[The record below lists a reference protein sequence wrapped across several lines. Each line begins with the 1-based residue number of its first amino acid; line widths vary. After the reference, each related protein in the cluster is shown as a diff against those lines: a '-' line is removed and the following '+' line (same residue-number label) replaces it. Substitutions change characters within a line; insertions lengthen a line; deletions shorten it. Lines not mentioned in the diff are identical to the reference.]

1 MRGLSSNQIIS
12 IAFFLTAIFIS
23 LALSGIPALISN
35 RDAEMPSFYLEGMS
49 QGERRIQQAAKAAA
63 EKAQKAAEAAKKTAA
78 ARVKALETAKKNC
91 KAPNTW
97 NGSMCITTPQKKTLG
112 ATTVKATTGKQS
124 ASLSK

>member
-35 RDAEMPSFYLEGMS
+35 RDAEMPSFYREGATTKT
-49 QGERRIQQAAKAAA
+49 QTAAAKA
-63 EKAQKAAEAAKKTAA
+63 KTAAKKPTPPPPIKKAA
-78 ARVKALETAKKNC
+78 ATKPVKCSSNQTLTNGICVAKQTTKVGAL
-91 KAPNTW
+91 
-97 NGSMCITTPQKKTLG
+97 S
-112 ATTVKATTGKQS
+112 VKPTTGKQT